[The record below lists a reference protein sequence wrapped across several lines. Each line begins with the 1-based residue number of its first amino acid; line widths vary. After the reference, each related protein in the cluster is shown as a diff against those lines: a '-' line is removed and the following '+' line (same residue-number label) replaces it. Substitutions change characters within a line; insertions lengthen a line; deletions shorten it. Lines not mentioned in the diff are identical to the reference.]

1 MSFGVS
7 IYLNDK
13 FTLDNNMRYVK
24 LAKENGIERVFT
36 SFNLPEI
43 NYEEKLKEIKDLI
56 EYIKSLNM
64 QITVDIS
71 PKTLNIIGSTYD
83 NLSEFNKYGF
93 SCLRLDYGF
102 TPDEIAIMTKNEYGI
117 AIELNASTIKK
128 EFIEDLINKG
138 ADINDLRT
146 CHNFYPKPYT
156 GLSYSF
162 FENQTKMIKEYGLR
176 VAAFIPSQKG
186 KRGPIFEGLPT
197 IEDHRYKRPDI
208 AAKYFVYSGLID
220 DIYFGDAY
228 ASDDEIKSV
237 TSINKKVIELDVVI
251 NGDLSDLERNIIF
264 NTTHTNRPDASEYL
278 IRSEESRICFKDT
291 SEIQAHDCIERKKYS
306 VTIDN
311 NSFKRY
317 SGELNIC
324 KLDMPKDNRVNVVGY
339 IPYDEH
345 ILVDLIK
352 PGTKFCFKE

>member
-1 MSFGVS
+1 M
-7 IYLNDK
+7 
-13 FTLDNNMRYVK
+13 
-24 LAKENGIERVFT
+24 
-36 SFNLPEI
+36 PEI
-43 NYEEKLKEIKDLI
+43 NYKEKLEEIIDLI
-56 EYIKSLNM
+56 KYIKSLEM
-64 QITVDIS
+64 EITVDIS
-71 PKTLNIIGSTYD
+71 PNVIKALGSTYD
-83 NLSEFNKYGF
+83 NLSEFRKLGF
-93 SCLRLDYGF
+93 DCLRLDYGF

-237 TSINKKVIELDVVI
+237 TSINKEVIELDIVI
-251 NGDLSDLERNIIF
+251 NENLSDLERNIIF

-352 PGTKFCFKE
+352 PGTKFCFKEK

>member
-237 TSINKKVIELDVVI
+237 TSINKKVIELDIVI